1 MLEEPMFEED
11 MLEDATDG
19 LPAGDAAFDDP
30 AFAPEGTS

>member
-19 LPAGDAAFDDP
+19 LPADAAAFDDP
-30 AFAPEGTS
+30 AFVPEGTF